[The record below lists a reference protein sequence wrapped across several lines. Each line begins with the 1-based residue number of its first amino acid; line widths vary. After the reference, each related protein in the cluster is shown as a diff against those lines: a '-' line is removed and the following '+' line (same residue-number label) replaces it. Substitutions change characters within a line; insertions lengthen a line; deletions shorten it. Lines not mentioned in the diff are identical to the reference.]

1 MKKYETRPV
10 QTVLGSLVHIPLFIL
25 MAYSARD
32 MIRHGNFEGL
42 DTGGLL
48 YWINLKETDET
59 FVLPLLAAGST
70 YLNIELGL
78 RNKSAI
84 WTTFGQ
90 GMQYLP
96 LVATPFIAALPQG
109 VFFYWIPSTWA
120 AIVQTV
126 AMDNNAFRRSIGL
139 KPRMTLPASAAAQP
153 MASEN
158 QEEADSDAPS
168 TQQKEQ
174 LDQQPKL

>member
-32 MIRHGNFEGL
+32 MIRHGAFEGL

-59 FVLPLLAAGST
+59 FVLPILAAGST

-139 KPRMTLPASAAAQP
+139 KPRMALSTTAAQP
-153 MASEN
+153 MASES
-158 QEEADSDAPS
+158 QVEAVSETAAP
-168 TQQKEQ
+168 QQTEQ
-174 LDQQPKL
+174 LNQQPKL